1 MFDED
6 ANMARSGWPQERN
19 GPDDAV
25 AASLP
30 IPTNYLSFVANCLG
44 YLLYAANED
53 WGFLEDVVVK
63 SVRIPYSFIPEVYAN
78 FHQFPPLLNGQNT
91 TTIIAIPH
99 TMSSTSALNARLKE
113 LSAALGHIHPLVSR
127 LHNFTV
133 AVGQGDEARLELGA
147 EIHGLLK
154 EAEEQLELLKVDVEA
169 LESGSDSR
177 RKTVD
182 NEKELERERIVASA
196 GRLTDDL
203 KK

>member
-1 MFDED
+1 
-6 ANMARSGWPQERN
+6 
-19 GPDDAV
+19 
-25 AASLP
+25 
-30 IPTNYLSFVANCLG
+30 
-44 YLLYAANED
+44 
-53 WGFLEDVVVK
+53 
-63 SVRIPYSFIPEVYAN
+63 
-78 FHQFPPLLNGQNT
+78 
-91 TTIIAIPH
+91 
-99 TMSSTSALNARLKE
+99 MSSTSALNIRLKE

-147 EIHGLLK
+147 EIHSLLK